1 MNAKIALIGLGNILM
16 GDEGVGVHAV
26 EALKRKY
33 DFPEEVRLL
42 DGGTLGLDL
51 LHLIEGMDRVLF
63 VDAVDIKRDPGTIAI
78 LEDEDLP
85 SFLGPKL
92 SLHHVGLSDLLFAS
106 SFMGTRPAEIA
117 LVGIQPEIMEIG
129 LELSKTVMD
138 RFGKFLQV
146 IVEKLREWGLEIKE
160 KTIPEPVYVPGDS
173 F

>member
-1 MNAKIALIGLGNILM
+1 MNAKISLIGMGNLLM

-33 DFPEEVRLL
+33 EFPEEVRLL

-51 LHLIEGMDRVLF
+51 LHWIEGMDRVLF
-63 VDAVDIKRDPGTIAI
+63 VDAVDLKRNPGTIAVI
-78 LEDEDLP
+78 EDEDLP
-85 SFLGPKL
+85 AFLGPKL

-117 LVGIQPEIMEIG
+117 LVGIQPETMEIG

-138 RFGKFLQV
+138 RFEKLLQV
-146 IVEKLREWGLEIKE
+146 VVEKLREWGLEIKE
-160 KTIPEPVYVPGDS
+160 KTAREPIYVPGHS
-173 F
+173 I